1 MVARTAEHGDALSV
15 STRQLML
22 GLLLAL
28 TSGWSAAAQDIC
40 PPAVRP
46 DVEAMHWAESSGN
59 DCERYH
65 GRRVC
70 NGPRRVP
77 LLEGEAEVRARS
89 LGVVGGSVARRA
101 TTGPAPEP
109 WVEAARSEGARAAP
123 DLLWPVPEGRLWRG
137 FGPRRGFQRRRG
149 RLVRT
154 RRQHMHNG
162 VDIGVDEGALIVAVN
177 DGLVV
182 YSDNGMHGYGNAV
195 LIVHADGAV
204 SMYAHCIETY
214 VVPGRLVHRG
224 EVIAAVGQTGI
235 THGAHLHFE
244 YRNAGE
250 LRDPLPHFVNIPERS
265 RAGVARIAGASGTPT
280 TAVEQ
285 AWEAVDVPPPS
296 ETSHD
301 VEP

>member
-1 MVARTAEHGDALSV
+1 MSKRWFMPG
-15 STRQLML
+15 
-22 GLLLAL
+22 LLAL
-28 TSGWSAAAQDIC
+28 TFGFSAAAAQDA
-40 PPAVRP
+40 PPPTRP
-46 DVEAMHWAESSGN
+46 DPASIQWAPASGN
-59 DCERYH
+59 DCERYR

-77 LLEGEAEVRARS
+77 LLEGAAEARAIAFG
-89 LGVVGGSVARRA
+89 LVGGSVARHA
-101 TTGPAPEP
+101 TTGPVPEA
-109 WVEAARSEGARAAP
+109 WVQAAVREGAQAAP
-123 DLLWPVPEGRLWRG
+123 TLLWPVPEGRLWRG
-137 FGPRRGFQRRRG
+137 FGRRQGFARRRG
-149 RLVRT
+149 RLIRT

-162 VDIGVDEGALIVAVN
+162 VDIGAAEGAPIVAVN

-195 LIVHADGAV
+195 LIAHADGSV

-214 VVPGRLVHRG
+214 VVPGRLVRRG

-244 YRNAGE
+244 YRSGGE
-250 LRDPLPHFVNIPERS
+250 LRDPLTLFVNIPERPTP
-265 RAGVARIAGASGTPT
+265 RGVAPPAPS
-280 TAVEQ
+280 VE
-285 AWEAVDVPPPS
+285 ADWDAVDVPSAAPPS